1 MCGRFAIAYTMGL
14 FARFGVKEKVP
25 EVVPRYN
32 IAPTQSVP
40 IIVRESERKAVMMR
54 WGLGPVWAKD
64 PKIGNRLIK
73 ARAETVSTNP
83 AFGASLKR
91 KRCIVPTTGF
101 YEWRREG
108 KAKTP
113 FYARM
118 KDDSFFGMAGLYD
131 QWRKPDGS
139 TLLTFTII
147 TTTPNA
153 VLEKIH
159 NRMPVILKPEKEDTW
174 LSDGELQAKVLS
186 GLFNPYPPG
195 SMAAHEVTKT
205 VNSPMNDYAELIL
218 PA

>member
-1 MCGRFAIAYTMGL
+1 
-14 FARFGVKEKVP
+14 
-25 EVVPRYN
+25 
-32 IAPTQSVP
+32 
-40 IIVRESERKAVMMR
+40 
-54 WGLGPVWAKD
+54 
-64 PKIGNRLIK
+64 
-73 ARAETVSTNP
+73 
-83 AFGASLKR
+83 
-91 KRCIVPTTGF
+91 
-101 YEWRREG
+101 
-108 KAKTP
+108 
-113 FYARM
+113 M

-186 GLFNPYPPG
+186 GLFKPYPSG